1 MDISM
6 VLNELDELFMEQDLE
21 KIDTFLRES
30 REQAEAEQDLGAL
43 LILYN
48 ETIGFYRET
57 GNYKPAALCAFA
69 AFSKVVAYDTF
80 PSSFNVF
87 ASSNAL

>member
-1 MDISM
+1 M

-57 GNYKPAALCAFA
+57 GNYKHSIAYCHKAL
-69 AFSKVVAYDTF
+69 
-80 PSSFNVF
+80 
-87 ASSNAL
+87 